1 MKSLIIISLA
11 LVLGAGLIWAAD
23 FEPGFVL
30 LQYGSWSLETSLII
44 FTVGFLILL
53 VSSYIALRGTVLI
66 KQAPQRL
73 AAWNVSQKHKRA
85 GRALTRGL
93 ITLEEGRWAEAER
106 LLVRH
111 ASNSETPLLHYL
123 AAARAA
129 QKQNK
134 SERRDNYLRLAH
146 ETTEGADVAV
156 GVVQAELQIA
166 TGQKEQAL
174 ATLQHLREVSP
185 KHPYVLQLLQE
196 LYSDMN
202 QWQSVQDVLPDL
214 RKRHVLAASD
224 VKALSNDAAAGQ
236 LQAALAKQD
245 WTLLD
250 SVWQQLPNKARQ
262 TEALLSPY
270 ISGLIQQGED
280 RQASTLIEVFLRKQW
295 SDLLVY
301 QYGIILHGND
311 LITRLATAEK
321 WLKSREDN
329 PWLLLTL
336 GRLAQANKLWAKS
349 EEYLRSS
356 LDHGPRGETYQVLA
370 EVLASDSKTEEMADM
385 YKEGLAVML
394 KQEQFPI

>member
-44 FTVGFLILL
+44 FTIGFLILL
-53 VSSYIALRGTVLI
+53 VSSYIALRSTVLI
-66 KQAPQRL
+66 KQAPKRL
-73 AAWNVSQKHKRA
+73 AAWNVSQQHKRA

-93 ITLEEGRWAEAER
+93 ITLEEGRWTEAER

-156 GVVQAELQIA
+156 GVVQAELQLA

-236 LQAALAKQD
+236 LQTAIAKQD

-262 TEALLSPY
+262 TEVLLSPY
-270 ISGLIQQGED
+270 ISGLIQQGEE
-280 RQASTLIEVFLRKQW
+280 RQASTLIEGFLRKQW

-311 LITRLATAEK
+311 LMTRLATAEK

-336 GRLAQANKLWAKS
+336 GRLSQANKLWAKS

-356 LDHGPRGETYQVLA
+356 IDHGPRGETYQVLA
-370 EVLASDSKTEEMADM
+370 EVLASDNKTEEMADM

>member
-53 VSSYIALRGTVLI
+53 VSSYLALRSTVLI

-129 QKQNK
+129 QKQNE
-134 SERRDNYLRLAH
+134 SERRDNYLRIAH

-224 VKALSNDAAAGQ
+224 VKALSNDAAVGQ
-236 LQAALAKQD
+236 LQAAIAKQD

-270 ISGLIQQGED
+270 ISGLMQQGED
-280 RQASTLIEVFLRKQW
+280 RQASTLIESFVRKQW
-295 SDLLVY
+295 SDPLVY
-301 QYGIILHGND
+301 QYGIILYGDD

-321 WLKSREDN
+321 WLKGREDN

-336 GRLAQANKLWAKS
+336 GRLAKANKLWAKS

-356 LDHGPRGETYQVLA
+356 LEHGPRGETYQVLA
-370 EVLASDSKTEEMADM
+370 EVLASDGKGEEVAEM
-385 YKEGLAVML
+385 YKQGLATML
-394 KQEQFPI
+394 KQEHFPI